1 MSAPGVL
8 HTGHN
13 ISPRLDKQLV
23 LELEIQVEVSEL
35 PKRLPRGFFSSHA
48 VPLDENVPDITVKL
62 GVQNACW
69 SRQETTILCRR
80 HGPWNSRRIDAVRLQ
95 QPHVEDVV

>member
-1 MSAPGVL
+1 VYCIPVITSLPAWTEVL
-8 HTGHN
+8 
-13 ISPRLDKQLV
+13 
-23 LELEIQVEVSEL
+23 EL

-48 VPLDENVPDITVKL
+48 VPLDKDVPDITVKL
-62 GVQNACW
+62 GAQDSCW

-80 HGPWNSRRIDAVRLQ
+80 HRPWNSRRIATVRLQ